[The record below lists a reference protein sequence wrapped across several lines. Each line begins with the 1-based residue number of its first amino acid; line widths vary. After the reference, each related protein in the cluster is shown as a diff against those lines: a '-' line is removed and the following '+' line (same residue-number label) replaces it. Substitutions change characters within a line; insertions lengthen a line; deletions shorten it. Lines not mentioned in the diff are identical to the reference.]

1 MHVKSNIVIK
11 PTDGW
16 FVENVIS
23 FTGNFVLLFMMVSAF
38 SLSCG
43 YFERFKEGTVNL
55 DAFYRKRYKRVFPF
69 FALLVGIDVL
79 QTFVAQGGQLSAVMR
94 AELYEAYADL
104 TLAFGFMPD
113 ADITVI
119 GVGWFL
125 GVIFIFYMLYPFFT
139 FLLYT
144 KRRAWMAFILVVI
157 LYFCVCWYFIPA
169 KGVVSGRANML
180 ICAPYFLTGGILYLY
195 RTAISS
201 FASRSLPVWGRN
213 IVFCIVVYGCV
224 LCFSRSP
231 QSALI
236 VIVTLCLVGGIC
248 CCGLWNR
255 SVGQSVHTL
264 Y

>member
-125 GVIFIFYMLYPFFT
+125 GVIFIFICFIHSLLFYCILNGGHGWRL
-139 FLLYT
+139 FL
-144 KRRAWMAFILVVI
+144 
-157 LYFCVCWYFIPA
+157 
-169 KGVVSGRANML
+169 
-180 ICAPYFLTGGILYLY
+180 
-195 RTAISS
+195 SS
-201 FASRSLPVWGRN
+201 FFISV
-213 IVFCIVVYGCV
+213 
-224 LCFSRSP
+224 
-231 QSALI
+231 
-236 VIVTLCLVGGIC
+236 
-248 CCGLWNR
+248 
-255 SVGQSVHTL
+255 SVGISFPQKELCRAGRTC
-264 Y
+264 